1 MGIKKGQA
9 LIELAM
15 GIFALALLVTSL
27 CAFAEYIV
35 KSLKMQN
42 SLRVGAS
49 SQQDQVELNDFAA
62 EKVFGTSILKIREKV
77 EMPSMIIMKF

>member
-1 MGIKKGQA
+1 MGIKKGQS
-9 LIELAM
+9 LTELM
-15 GIFALALLVTSL
+15 IGVFALALLVTSL

-49 SQQDQVELNDFAA
+49 SQQDQVELNDFSA
-62 EKVFGTSILKIREKV
+62 EKVFGTSVLKIREKV